1 MTEKNSLTVP
11 GNRVLILGAI
21 CLSLVAAIGAYTI
34 GEKRRESLQSQTQRQ
49 SAVYIDLQNAS
60 EGGDLLEATLQ
71 KLNNESLL
79 GTASSTSPFAPS
91 VDDTL
96 TDRLAKEVFINYA
109 GQEAGTE
116 TRSEEEVINSIISQ
130 IDTSTLPQAVFSLTN
145 VKMAVPRTTEDV
157 RAYGNAI
164 GEIIKAN
171 YLVIANKKQTI
182 QLAEIGEIHK
192 KMGNEI
198 IKVTV
203 PTTITQQ
210 HLALANAYV
219 ILGESFIIIAQDEK
233 KDPLKSLLAIR
244 TAKTAAENLDAN
256 NKEINSY
263 FYKNGILFTNDEAG
277 IVWSR
282 IVSE

>member
-21 CLSLVAAIGAYTI
+21 CLSIVAAIGAYTI
-34 GEKRRESLQSQTQRQ
+34 GEKRREAMQSQAQIQ
-49 SAVYIDLQNAS
+49 SAVYIDLQNVN

-71 KLNNESLL
+71 KLSTESLL
-79 GTASSTSPFAPS
+79 GTSTVTSPFTPS
-91 VDDTL
+91 PEDTL

-116 TRSEEEVINSIISQ
+116 TRSETEVINSIISQ
-130 IDTSTLPQAVFSLTN
+130 IDTSALPQSVFTLTN
-145 VKMAVPRTTEDV
+145 VKMYVPRTNEDIKT
-157 RAYGNAI
+157 YGNAV
-164 GEIIKAN
+164 GEIIKDN
-171 YLVIANKKQTI
+171 YKVIADKKQTI
-182 QLAEIGEIHK
+182 GLAEIGEIHK
-192 KMGNEI
+192 KIGNEM
-198 IKVTV
+198 IKINT
-203 PTTITQQ
+203 PTTVAQQ
-210 HLALANAYV
+210 HLALSNAYV
-219 ILGESFIIIAQDEK
+219 VLGESFIVIANDEK

-244 TAKTAAENLDAN
+244 TAKTAAENLDTN

-263 FYKNGILFTNDEAG
+263 FTKNGILFTNDEAG

>member
-21 CLSLVAAIGAYTI
+21 CLSIVAAIGAYTI
-34 GEKRRESLQSQTQRQ
+34 GEKRRVALQSQIKQQ
-49 SAVYIDLQNAS
+49 SAVYIDLQKTN
-60 EGGDLLEATLQ
+60 EGSDLLESTLQ
-71 KLNNESLL
+71 KLNTQALL
-79 GTASSTSPFAPS
+79 GTSTSANPFAPS
-91 VDDTL
+91 AEDTL
-96 TDRLAKEVFINYA
+96 TDRLAKEVFVNYA

-116 TRSEEEVINSIISQ
+116 TRSEEEVINAIISQ
-130 IDTSTLPQAVFSLTN
+130 IDTSSLPQAVFSLTN
-145 VKMAVPRTTEDV
+145 VKMFVPRTNEDI
-157 RAYGNAI
+157 RAYGNQV
-164 GEIIKAN
+164 GQIIKTN
-171 YLVIANKKQTI
+171 YQVIADKKQTI
-182 QLAEIGEIHK
+182 NLEEIGEIHK

-198 IKVTV
+198 IRANV

-219 ILGESFIIIAQDEK
+219 VLGESFIIIAKDEK

-244 TAKTAAENLDAN
+244 TAKTAAENLDLN

-263 FYKNGILFTNDEAG
+263 FNKNGILFTNDEAG